1 VLSVN
6 DKTLVVVGYYG
17 GYGGSFFA
25 NILRKSIDYNSPQ
38 FTPINDKNEYGF
50 DTRVLGIE
58 RYTINTLM
66 KAYDQGFD
74 VLLNIK
80 LFENTGNKED
90 AEFGKLV
97 KRMYIDCYDNDRSV
111 FCRNL
116 TLYLKKRLRLK
127 DGYNVINS
135 HYSRKFSGFSIYD
148 VYDKT
153 IFFLLSSEHS
163 MRSKH
168 HLLFEMLMDCKKDR
182 FSYPELIKQSL
193 NSLDGKIE
201 PPKPFDSCVLL
212 DVGKL
217 FLQTK
222 NNGIEEIERILS
234 ESLNMKINLDK
245 EAIVEYTN
253 SNIKLLNNFLGIEI
267 EDASFDDVKQAIKN
281 KLKSLI

>member
-97 KRMYIDCYDNDRSV
+97 KRMYIDCYDNDRS
-111 FCRNL
+111 
-116 TLYLKKRLRLK
+116 
-127 DGYNVINS
+127 
-135 HYSRKFSGFSIYD
+135 
-148 VYDKT
+148 
-153 IFFLLSSEHS
+153 
-163 MRSKH
+163 
-168 HLLFEMLMDCKKDR
+168 
-182 FSYPELIKQSL
+182 
-193 NSLDGKIE
+193 
-201 PPKPFDSCVLL
+201 
-212 DVGKL
+212 
-217 FLQTK
+217 
-222 NNGIEEIERILS
+222 
-234 ESLNMKINLDK
+234 KINLDK